1 MTTLIR
7 PPDSLPAPREL
18 RSTPR
23 REAGAH
29 QQRPPRGR
37 ATIIVAS
44 DGSSGSDGAIRMAL
58 SKFRPIDS
66 QLEVITVVAGG
77 HGEGAVEM
85 MLAQDDD
92 SARRRH
98 QRDAVEAQL
107 ARISNEPGRHSV
119 TVLDGSAARTIASVA
134 IERHA
139 DLVIVGLGRHDLTDR
154 LFGSE
159 TAVQLAR
166 ISRVPVLAVREEA
179 IAGATHAIVAVDFS
193 EIAERAAQAA
203 IDMVGDDG
211 IVELV
216 HVTPYAAEYP
226 SSVQGQESYKSWARG
241 QLDAL
246 MGRLTVAPGVSL
258 RRAVVRGRAA
268 HVLLERASRV
278 GADLVAAGT
287 HGRGYVAR
295 AVLGSVT
302 SDLLRGAHCAV
313 LLVPREP
320 LPVRTEA
327 TPAAAATAAATA
339 PPG

>member
-1 MTTLIR
+1 MT
-7 PPDSLPAPREL
+7 
-18 RSTPR
+18 
-23 REAGAH
+23 
-29 QQRPPRGR
+29 
-37 ATIIVAS
+37 S
-44 DGSSGSDGAIRMAL
+44 DGTSSSDGAIRMAL
-58 SKFRPIDS
+58 GMVDRTTSD
-66 QLEVITVVAGG
+66 LEVLTIVAGG

-92 SARRRH
+92 SGRRRH

-166 ISRVPVLAVREEA
+166 ICRVPVLAVREDA

-203 IDMVGDDG
+203 IDLVGDCG

-216 HVTPYAAEYP
+216 HVTPYVAEYP
-226 SSVQGQESYKSWARG
+226 SQC
-241 QLDAL
+241 
-246 MGRLTVAPGVSL
+246 
-258 RRAVVRGRAA
+258 RGRN
-268 HVLLERASRV
+268 HTRA
-278 GADLVAAGT
+278 
-287 HGRGYVAR
+287 GRGASSTHSS
-295 AVLGSVT
+295 A
-302 SDLLRGAHCAV
+302 D
-313 LLVPREP
+313 
-320 LPVRTEA
+320 
-327 TPAAAATAAATA
+327 
-339 PPG
+339 